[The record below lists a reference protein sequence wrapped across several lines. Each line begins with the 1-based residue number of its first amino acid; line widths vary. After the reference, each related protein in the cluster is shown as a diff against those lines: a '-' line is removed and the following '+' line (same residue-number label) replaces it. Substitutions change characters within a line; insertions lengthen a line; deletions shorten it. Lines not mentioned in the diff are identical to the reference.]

1 MTADNEDPP
10 RFDLTTVNGLKQLEK
25 FLDSPLAVALF
36 PYGYLA
42 KKLFDYMGSTSDISP
57 EKQAEAAEKIIE
69 AARRNGARRVKF
81 KVDKSVGAKLK
92 GNVKGDANIE
102 ANLGLRRE
110 DGTRGRV
117 LAGIRTASP
126 NARRSGFAS
135 TEASRRGH
143 AARVRRLHRQRL

>member
-102 ANLGLRRE
+102 ANLGL
-110 DGTRGRV
+110 DGKMELEV
-117 LAGIRTASP
+117 E
-126 NARRSGFAS
+126 F
-135 TEASRRGH
+135 
-143 AARVRRLHRQRL
+143 